1 MGANGA
7 VKEELVWVVQAEEE
21 VRGVV
26 LVEVAW
32 EEGMEMEGGLVVA
45 VWGLLVGGMKCAL
58 EKNRQS
64 SNVLPISRKC
74 FPDRLCGTPL
84 LSGTR
89 PCDVCFPILFF
100 GIGYLPEQLFSMRVV
115 GCSMEMASDGIFR
128 VSIQGLCTVYL
139 ITFVFL

>member
-21 VRGVV
+21 VRVVV

-74 FPDRLCGTPL
+74 FPER
-84 LSGTR
+84 
-89 PCDVCFPILFF
+89 
-100 GIGYLPEQLFSMRVV
+100 LFSMRVV